1 MPYASFDR
9 VLPHCSSMA
18 SCVEG
23 DSPLALRR
31 TTYVS
36 VDASSPRMH
45 CTAMIVHPEFP
56 QGAAH
61 WLHPCE
67 HLRAFSDVK
76 IPGLPFTL
84 RVPQRQGVGGD
95 DTGCAVW
102 RGATVLGRRLLLRRV
117 EGKAE
122 GDAGRRGGRRPVA
135 VELGCGAGAITAA
148 VASALGCDSWGTDM
162 PGIAMDAEKAAAAHA
177 RAAARAG
184 HALRGALR
192 VAPLM
197 WGEEEAAAFAAAHLP
212 ATRADVVL
220 GSEVVYALNK
230 TSLETAIAVLEKLA
244 ATIRAT
250 QGGFPFSTS
259 SLERS

>member
-1 MPYASFDR
+1 MPSFDR

-95 DTGCAVW
+95 GLFSSMS
-102 RGATVLGRRLLLRRV
+102 RS
-117 EGKAE
+117 
-122 GDAGRRGGRRPVA
+122 
-135 VELGCGAGAITAA
+135 TAA
-148 VASALGCDSWGTDM
+148 KP
-162 PGIAMDAEKAAAAHA
+162 PG
-177 RAAARAG
+177 
-184 HALRGALR
+184 
-192 VAPLM
+192 
-197 WGEEEAAAFAAAHLP
+197 
-212 ATRADVVL
+212 
-220 GSEVVYALNK
+220 
-230 TSLETAIAVLEKLA
+230 KLA
-244 ATIRAT
+244 MN
-250 QGGFPFSTS
+250 S
-259 SLERS
+259 SI